1 MAVTINKKSDVEVE
15 IVIAVQEADYKAEVE
30 KSLKSYRQNVEIPG
44 FRKGKAPMGM
54 IQKKYG
60 LGIKM
65 DSLNKVVSGLLSETL
80 EKEKYEYL
88 GQPMLKE
95 DQKIDFE
102 KGTDFEFVYELALK
116 PELNIKL
123 DKRNKLPFYNIEAT
137 DEIVTEQI
145 NNLLNQYGEQ
155 IDVEDVKE
163 RDIVKGDVLELDAE
177 ACVKEGG
184 ISLEEA
190 LIMPDYLK
198 DSKVREQFMA
208 AKLGDTLTINLY
220 EAYAGNATEIASILK
235 IEKDAVEAYK
245 ETSFQYV
252 IKNISRHKPAELNDA
267 FFAKAFG
274 QESEIKDEATLKA
287 EIVKSLQ
294 EQFKPESEMKLY
306 YDICDLVKKK
316 GEGVQYPEEL
326 LKRFVLEQDKEMT
339 EEKFDAEKEQ
349 MFAATTVSLYK
360 DSVLKANNVEVSD
373 EEIKAYALI
382 VTKGQFAQYG
392 MNSVPD
398 ELVENYA
405 NSMLEKDDFKNN
417 VIERLLN
424 DKFTQIIKEQVTLD
438 EKTVTPEEFGKL
450 INPEVEAK

>member
-15 IVIAVQEADYKAEVE
+15 IVIAVQEADYKSEMD

-54 IQKKYG
+54 IEKKYG

-65 DSLNKVVSGLLSETL
+65 DSINKFVANLLGETL
-80 EKEKYEYL
+80 EKEKFEYL

-95 DQKIDFE
+95 GQKVDFE
-102 KGTDFEFVYELALK
+102 NAVDFEFVYELALK

-123 DKRNKLPFYNIEAT
+123 DKRNKVNYYNIEPT
-137 DEIVTEQI
+137 EEIVQEQV
-145 NNLLNQYGEQ
+145 NNLLNQYGNQ
-155 IDVEDVKE
+155 IDVEDIQE

-198 DSKVREQFMA
+198 DSEVRDQFMA

-220 EAYAGNATEIASILK
+220 KAYAGNATEIAAILK
-235 IEKDAVEAYK
+235 VEKESVEAYK
-245 ETSFQYV
+245 DTTFQYV
-252 IKNISRHKPAELNDA
+252 IKHISRHQPAELNDE
-267 FFAKAFG
+267 FFTKAFG
-274 QESEIKDEATLKA
+274 ENSDIKDEASLK
-287 EIVKSLQ
+287 EQIVKSLE
-294 EQFKPESEMKLY
+294 EQFKPESDMKLF
-306 YDICDLVKKK
+306 YDVCDLIKEK
-316 GEGVQYPEEL
+316 GAGVQYPEEL
-326 LKRFVLEQDKEMT
+326 LKRFILEQDKEMT
-339 EEKFDAEKEQ
+339 EEKFEAEKEQ
-349 MFAATTVSLYK
+349 MFAATTVSLFKNDILK
-360 DSVLKANNVEVSD
+360 DNDVQIT
-373 EEIKAYALI
+373 EEDMKAYALI

-405 NSMLEKDDFKNN
+405 NSMLEKEDFRNQ
-417 VIERLLN
+417 VADRLMN
-424 DKFTQIIKEQVTLD
+424 DKFTQIMKEKVTLN
-438 EKTVTPEEFGKL
+438 EQTVTPEEFGKL
-450 INPEVEAK
+450 VNPEA

>member
-15 IVIAVQEADYKAEVE
+15 IVIAVQEADYKAEME
-30 KSLKSYRQNVEIPG
+30 KTLKSYRQNVELPG

-65 DSLNKVVSGLLSETL
+65 DSLNKVVAGLLSETL

-88 GQPMLKE
+88 GQPMLQE
-95 DQKIDFE
+95 DQKVDFE
-102 KGTDFEFVYELALK
+102 KATDFEFVYELALK
-116 PELNIKL
+116 PELNITL
-123 DKRNKLPFYNIEAT
+123 DKKDKLPFYNIEAT

-145 NNLLNQYGEQ
+145 NNLLNQYGNQ
-155 IDVEDVKE
+155 IDVEDIKE

-177 ACVKEGG
+177 GCVKEGG

-198 DSKVREQFMA
+198 DSKVRDEFMA
-208 AKLGDTLTINLY
+208 AKLGDTLTLNLY
-220 EAYAGNATEIASILK
+220 TAYAGNATEIAAILK
-235 IEKDAVEAYK
+235 VDKDAVEAYK
-245 ETSFQYV
+245 DTTFQYV
-252 IKNISRHKPAELNDA
+252 IKHISRHQPAELNDA

-287 EIVKSLQ
+287 EIVKSLE
-294 EQFKPESEMKLY
+294 EQFKPESEMKLF
-306 YDICDLVKKK
+306 YDVCDLVKEK
-316 GEGVQYPEEL
+316 GKDVVYPEVL

-339 EEKFDAEKEQ
+339 EEKFEAEKEQ
-349 MFAATTVSLYK
+349 MLAATTVSLFK
-360 DSVLKANNVEVSD
+360 DAVLKENKVEVSP
-373 EEIKAYALI
+373 EEVKAFALI
-382 VTKGQFAQYG
+382 VTKSQFAQYG

-398 ELVENYA
+398 EMVENYA

-417 VIERLLN
+417 VIDRLLN
-424 DKFTQIIKEQVTLD
+424 DKFTKIIKEQITLE
-438 EKTVTPEEFGKL
+438 EKNVTPEEFGKL
-450 INPEVEAK
+450 INPEA